1 MKNYSLLFAVITCLF
16 FACACHNEEKTDG
29 ANHEMNL
36 CNTEFVFVEGGT
48 FTMGCTEEQSNDCYN
63 DEKPAHEETV
73 KDFYIGKYEVTVEQ
87 FAKFIEETG
96 YKTDAE
102 KSDSSLI
109 CADGMKSYKKGVN
122 WRFNSQ
128 GTLYDKQEY
137 DHPVAHV
144 SWNDAKEYCKWFSE
158 KSGNN
163 VRLPSETEWEY
174 AARGGNLSRG
184 SKYSGSNVIT
194 EVAWYDANSNYATQP
209 VGKKK
214 ANELGIFDMS
224 GNVYEWCSTWY
235 SNFGSEASD
244 VNDEIENKYI
254 VVRGGSSFLNEKFS
268 RVSYRYSRTPS
279 TCGGPYGFRLAMTAE

>member
-1 MKNYSLLFAVITCLF
+1 MKNYSRLFAVIICLI

>member
-1 MKNYSLLFAVITCLF
+1 MKNYSLLVAVIICLI

>member
-1 MKNYSLLFAVITCLF
+1 MKNYSLLFAVIVCII
-16 FACACHNEEKTDG
+16 FACACRNEEKTDG

-158 KSGNN
+158 KSGNE
-163 VRLPSETEWEY
+163 VRLPTETEWEY

-184 SKYSGSNVIT
+184 TKYSGSNVIT
-194 EVAWYDANSNYATQP
+194 EVAWYDANSDYATQP

>member
-1 MKNYSLLFAVITCLF
+1 MKNYSLLFAVIICLI

-158 KSGNN
+158 KSGNE
-163 VRLPSETEWEY
+163 VRLPTETEWEY

-184 SKYSGSNVIT
+184 TKYSGSNVIT
-194 EVAWYDANSNYATQP
+194 EVAWYDANSDYATQA

>member
-1 MKNYSLLFAVITCLF
+1 MKNYSLLFAVIICLF

>member
-87 FAKFIEETG
+87 FAKFIDETG

>member
-1 MKNYSLLFAVITCLF
+1 MKNYSLLFAVIICLI

-87 FAKFIEETG
+87 FAKFIDETG

-184 SKYSGSNVIT
+184 TKYSGSNVIT

>member
-1 MKNYSLLFAVITCLF
+1 MKNYSLLFAVIICLF

-87 FAKFIEETG
+87 FAKFIDETG

-184 SKYSGSNVIT
+184 TKYSGSNVIT

>member
-1 MKNYSLLFAVITCLF
+1 MKNYSLLFAVIICLI

-87 FAKFIEETG
+87 FAKFIDETG

-184 SKYSGSNVIT
+184 TKYSGSNVIT

-214 ANELGIFDMS
+214 ANELGIVDMS

>member
-1 MKNYSLLFAVITCLF
+1 MKNYSLLVAVIICLF

-158 KSGNN
+158 KSGNE
-163 VRLPSETEWEY
+163 VRLPTETEWEY

-184 SKYSGSNVIT
+184 TKYSGSNVIT
-194 EVAWYDANSNYATQP
+194 EVAWYDANSDYATQP

>member
-1 MKNYSLLFAVITCLF
+1 MKNYNLLFAVIICLI
-16 FACACHNEEKTDG
+16 FACACHNEEKPDG

-109 CADGMKSYKKGVN
+109 CADGTKSYKKGVN

-158 KSGNN
+158 KSGNE
-163 VRLPSETEWEY
+163 VRLPTETEWEY

-184 SKYSGSNVIT
+184 TKYSGSNVIT
-194 EVAWYDANSNYATQP
+194 EVAWYDANSDYATQA

-214 ANELGIFDMS
+214 ANELGIYDMS

>member
-1 MKNYSLLFAVITCLF
+1 MKNRNLIASALICVVFAW
-16 FACACHNEEKTDG
+16 ACKSDDKSPN

-36 CNTEFVFVEGGT
+36 CDTEFAFVEGGT
-48 FTMGCTEEQSNDCYN
+48 FTMGCTEEQGNDCYN

-73 KDFYIGKYEVTVEQ
+73 KDFYIGKYEVTVAQ
-87 FAKFIEETG
+87 FAKFVEETN

-128 GTLYDKQEY
+128 GSLYDKQEY
-137 DHPVAHV
+137 NHPVAHV

-158 KSGNN
+158 KSGKE

-194 EVAWYDANSNYATQP
+194 EVAWYDANSEFTTHQ
-209 VGKKK
+209 VGGKK

-235 SNFGSEASD
+235 NNFGSEASD

-279 TCGGPYGFRLAMTAE
+279 TCGGPYGFRIAMTAE

>member
-1 MKNYSLLFAVITCLF
+1 MKKYNLLTATIICITLAW
-16 FACACHNEEKTDG
+16 ACNNEEKSDG

-122 WRFNSQ
+122 WRFDSQ
-128 GTLYDKQEY
+128 GSLYDKQEY

-158 KSGNN
+158 KCGKE

>member
-1 MKNYSLLFAVITCLF
+1 MKNYSLLLAVIICLL
-16 FACACHNEEKTDG
+16 FACACHNEETSKG

-36 CNTEFVFVEGGT
+36 CDTEFVFVEGGT

-87 FAKFIEETG
+87 FAKFIDETG

-109 CADGMKSYKKGVN
+109 CADGTKSYKKGVN
-122 WRFNSQ
+122 WRFDSK

-158 KSGNN
+158 KSGNE

-184 SKYSGSNVIT
+184 TKYSGSNVIT
-194 EVAWYDANSNYATQP
+194 EVAWYDANSDFATQP

-235 SNFGSEASD
+235 SNFGSEATD

-279 TCGGPYGFRLAMTAE
+279 TCGGPYGFRLAMTVE

>member
-1 MKNYSLLFAVITCLF
+1 MKNYSLLFAVIICLI

-87 FAKFIEETG
+87 FAKFIDETG

>member
-1 MKNYSLLFAVITCLF
+1 MKNYSLLLAIIICII
-16 FACACHNEEKTDG
+16 FACACRNEEAKDG

-36 CNTEFVFVEGGT
+36 CNTEFVFVEGGS
-48 FTMGCTEEQSNDCYN
+48 FKMGCTDELGNDCYN

-73 KDFYIGKYEVTVEQ
+73 KDFYISKYEVTVEQ

-102 KSDSSLI
+102 KSDSSLVFVN
-109 CADGMKSYKKGVN
+109 GEKSYKKSVN
-122 WRFNSQ
+122 WRYNSQ
-128 GTLYDKQEY
+128 GIIYDKSEY

-144 SWNDAKEYCKWFSE
+144 SWNDANKYCEWFSE
-158 KSGNN
+158 KSGKE

-174 AARGGNLSRG
+174 AARGGNLSKG
-184 SKYSGSNVIT
+184 YKYSGSNTIT
-194 EVAWYDANSNYATQP
+194 EVAWYDANSEISTQP
-209 VGKKK
+209 IGKKK

-224 GNVYEWCSTWY
+224 GNVYEWCGTWY
-235 SNFGSEASD
+235 NNIGSEASD
-244 VNDEIENKYI
+244 INDKIENKYI
-254 VVRGGSSFLNEKFS
+254 VVRGGSSFVSEGFC

>member
-1 MKNYSLLFAVITCLF
+1 MKNYSLLFAVIICLI
-16 FACACHNEEKTDG
+16 FAYACHNEEKTDG

-109 CADGMKSYKKGVN
+109 CADGTKSYKKGVN
-122 WRFNSQ
+122 WRFDSK

-144 SWNDAKEYCKWFSE
+144 SWNDAKEYCKWFCE
-158 KSGNN
+158 KSGNE
-163 VRLPSETEWEY
+163 VRLPTETEWEY

-184 SKYSGSNVIT
+184 TKYSGSNVIT
-194 EVAWYDANSNYATQP
+194 EVAWYDANSDYATQA

>member
-87 FAKFIEETG
+87 FAKFIDETG

-184 SKYSGSNVIT
+184 TKYSGSNVIT

>member
-1 MKNYSLLFAVITCLF
+1 MKNYSLLFAVIICLI

-158 KSGNN
+158 KSGNE
-163 VRLPSETEWEY
+163 VRLPTETEWEY

-184 SKYSGSNVIT
+184 TKYSGSNVIT

>member
-1 MKNYSLLFAVITCLF
+1 MKNYSLLFAVIICLI

-158 KSGNN
+158 KSGNE
-163 VRLPSETEWEY
+163 VRLPTETEWEY

-184 SKYSGSNVIT
+184 TKYSGSNVIT
-194 EVAWYDANSNYATQP
+194 EVAWYDANSDYATQP

-279 TCGGPYGFRLAMTAE
+279 SCGGPYGFRLAMTAE

>member
-1 MKNYSLLFAVITCLF
+1 MKNKNLIVAVIVCVALAW
-16 FACACHNEEKTDG
+16 ACKNEDKSQN

-36 CNTEFVFVEGGT
+36 CDTEFVFVEGGT

-73 KDFYIGKYEVTVEQ
+73 KDLYIGKYEVTVGQ
-87 FAKFIEETG
+87 FAKFIEETN

-109 CADGMKSYKKGVN
+109 CIDGVKSYKKGVN
-122 WRFNSQ
+122 WRFNAQ

-144 SWNDAKEYCKWFSE
+144 SWNDAKAYCEWFSG
-158 KSGNN
+158 KCGNE

-184 SKYSGSNVIT
+184 TKYSGSNMIN
-194 EVAWYDANSNYATQP
+194 EVAWYDANSEFTTHP
-209 VGKKK
+209 VGGKK

-235 SNFGSEASD
+235 NNFGSEASD
-244 VNDEIENKYI
+244 VNNEIENKYI

>member
-1 MKNYSLLFAVITCLF
+1 MKNYSLLFAVIICLF

-158 KSGNN
+158 KSGKE

-194 EVAWYDANSNYATQP
+194 EVAWYDANSEFTTHP
-209 VGKKK
+209 VGGKK

>member
-16 FACACHNEEKTDG
+16 FACACHNEGKTDG

-87 FAKFIEETG
+87 FAKFIDETG

>member
-1 MKNYSLLFAVITCLF
+1 MKNYSLLFAVITCLI

>member
-1 MKNYSLLFAVITCLF
+1 MKKYNLLIAAIICLV
-16 FACACHNEEKTDG
+16 FACACHNEEKSDG

-36 CNTEFVFVEGGT
+36 CDTEFVFVEGGT

-73 KDFYIGKYEVTVEQ
+73 KDFYIGKYEVTVKQ

-128 GTLYDKQEY
+128 GSLYDKQEY

-158 KSGNN
+158 KSGNE
-163 VRLPSETEWEY
+163 VRLPTETEWEY

-184 SKYSGSNVIT
+184 TKYSGSNVIT
-194 EVAWYDANSNYATQP
+194 EVAWYDANSDYATQP

-244 VNDEIENKYI
+244 VNEDIENKYI

>member
-87 FAKFIEETG
+87 FAKFIDETG

-158 KSGNN
+158 KSGNE
-163 VRLPSETEWEY
+163 VRLPTETEWEY

-184 SKYSGSNVIT
+184 TKYSGSNVIT
-194 EVAWYDANSNYATQP
+194 EVAWYDANSDYATQP

>member
-1 MKNYSLLFAVITCLF
+1 MKKYNLLIAAIICLV
-16 FACACHNEEKTDG
+16 FACACHNEEKSDG

-87 FAKFIEETG
+87 FAKFIEETN

-109 CADGMKSYKKGVN
+109 CADGVKSYKKGVN
-122 WRFNSQ
+122 WRFNSAGQ
-128 GTLYDKQEY
+128 LYPKQEY
-137 DHPVAHV
+137 NHPVAHV

-158 KSGNN
+158 KCGEE

-184 SKYSGSNVIT
+184 TKYSGSNVIN
-194 EVAWYDANSNYATQP
+194 EVAWYDANSDFSTQA
-209 VGKKK
+209 VGQKK